1 MFKKFLAPA
10 LALMIAVCSLTLG
23 SCSDKAEYPVTVD
36 GVNINAEPQNIVVLD
51 KNLADIIIC
60 IGYVEKLAGRSDDV
74 NQKGMHVVPSVGK
87 ADEADAAS
95 IKKLKPDVVFADN
108 KLSKK
113 TASSLTKSGIP
124 VIKINKVHIPKELKK
139 VYEKIGAV
147 LGGRFRGLSKAKKA
161 YKDLYEDLT
170 DIKDIISD
178 KKIVKTVCYLY
189 SDDGEIKTLVGGK
202 WEAQVLGF
210 TGAVNVFGSFNK
222 EKLDLK
228 KLAVSNPDFIFC
240 DNKKIIKKLNGIKK
254 LKKLSAL
261 KNNTH
266 VIKFDE
272 ISMQGDTAL
281 EALEKMLRHMYPE
294 DFK

>member
-1 MFKKFLAPA
+1 MSKKFLALA
-10 LALMIAVCSLTLG
+10 LALMIAVCSLALG
-23 SCSDKAEYPVTVD
+23 SCSDKAEFPVTVD
-36 GVNINAEPQNIVVLD
+36 GITINAEPKNIVVLD
-51 KNLADIIIC
+51 KNLADIITC

-87 ADEADAAS
+87 TDEADASS

-113 TASSLTKSGIP
+113 TASALKKSGIP
-124 VIKINKVHIPKELKK
+124 VVIIKKAHIPQELKK
-139 VYEKIGAV
+139 VYIKIGEV
-147 LGGRFRGLSKAKKA
+147 LGGKFSGKSKAKKA

-189 SDDGEIKTLVGGK
+189 NDGGELKTLVGGK

-222 EKLDLK
+222 EKLDIK

-240 DNKKIIKKLNGIKK
+240 DSKKIIKQLKSNKK

-261 KNNTH
+261 ENNTH

-281 EALEKMLRHMYPE
+281 DALEKMLRHMYPE

>member
-1 MFKKFLAPA
+1 MCKKFLALA
-10 LALMIAVCSLTLG
+10 LAILIAACPLALG
-23 SCSDKAEYPVTVD
+23 SCSDKAEFPVTVD
-36 GVNINAEPQNIVVLD
+36 GININAEPQNIVVLD
-51 KNLADIIIC
+51 KNLADIISC

-87 ADEADAAS
+87 ADEADASS
-95 IKKLKPDVVFADN
+95 IKKLKPDVVFADDELN
-108 KLSKK
+108 KK
-113 TASSLTKSGIP
+113 TADALKKSGIP
-124 VIKINKVHIPKELKK
+124 VLIIKKAHIPQELKK
-139 VYEKIGAV
+139 VYIKIGKA
-147 LGGRFRGLSKAKKA
+147 LGGKYSGKSKAKKA
-161 YKDLYEDLT
+161 YNDLYEDLT
-170 DIKDIISD
+170 NIKDIIGD

-189 SDDGEIKTLVGGK
+189 DEDGAVKTLIGGK

-222 EKLDLK
+222 EKIDVK

-240 DNKKIIKKLNGIKK
+240 GNKKIIKQLNSNKK

-261 KNNTH
+261 KNHTH

-272 ISMQGDTAL
+272 ISMQGETAL
-281 EALEKMLRHMYPE
+281 DALEKMLRHMYPE